1 MVLTLWVL
9 TTMLFLMFRLL
20 PGDPIAMFIDAGMSL
35 EAQAEVRAAF
45 GLDKPIHEQYLMY
58 MGNVLHGDFGRSFYY
73 KQPVGDI
80 LSDKLVATALLMG
93 ISVVV
98 AFGLGVLGGTILAWK
113 RGSRFEIGGLIL
125 SLLLRSAPEF
135 WTGLMALM
143 VFSYWLGWFPVGGMN
158 TPGQEFKNFFEQYVN
173 LDFLQHLVLPV
184 LVAAGYYLATP
195 LLIMRNSMLE
205 VVGEDFVEMAR
216 AKGLRERTV
225 MFRHA
230 MRNALL
236 PVVTVLTLMIGFAVG
251 GQVLIETI
259 FRWPGMGREM
269 VLSVQRHD
277 FPVAQ
282 AAFFV
287 LGVIVISMNFITDLL
302 YGWLDPRI
310 TYS

>member
-1 MVLTLWVL
+1 MVITLWVL
-9 TTMLFLMFRLL
+9 TTILFLMFRLL
-20 PGDPIAMFIDAGMSL
+20 PGDPTAMYIDAGMSL
-35 EAQAEVRAAF
+35 EAQAEVRASF
-45 GLDKPIHEQYLMY
+45 GLDKPIYEQYLMF
-58 MGNVLHGDFGRSFYY
+58 MGNVVHGDFGRSFYY
-73 KQPVGDI
+73 KQPVGEI
-80 LSDKLVATALLMG
+80 LGDKLVATALLMG

-98 AFGLGVLGGTILAWK
+98 AFLLGVVIGTVLAWK
-113 RGSRFEIGGLIL
+113 RGSRFEIAGLVV

-143 VFSYWLGWFPVGGMN
+143 IFSYWLGWFPVGGMN
-158 TPGQEFKNFFEQYVN
+158 TPGQQLDNFFEQYVN

-216 AKGLRERTV
+216 AKGLPERTV
-225 MFRHA
+225 MFKHA

-282 AAFFV
+282 ASFFV
-287 LGVIVISMNFITDLL
+287 LGVIVITMNFITDLL